1 MIFKKTQLTD
11 SSDKR
16 KREERNKY
24 QREWR
29 ARKKAKLSGTGNV
42 TSDSPVL
49 ATTISATELS
59 EGGEVGRSAISS
71 TEKKEERNRKQREYR
86 ERKKAESKRVSEDD
100 ATLSVLDKEN
110 IDPDDPIDWLHRND
124 MYKRQK
130 KKSESEIIEQNQQSP
145 FSGEHNLSGL
155 IFCVCLLLHTQY
167 CLQSHRM

>member
-29 ARKKAKLSGTGNV
+29 ARKKAN
-42 TSDSPVL
+42 
-49 ATTISATELS
+49 
-59 EGGEVGRSAISS
+59 

-130 KKSESEIIEQNQQSP
+130 KKSE
-145 FSGEHNLSGL
+145 HNLSGL